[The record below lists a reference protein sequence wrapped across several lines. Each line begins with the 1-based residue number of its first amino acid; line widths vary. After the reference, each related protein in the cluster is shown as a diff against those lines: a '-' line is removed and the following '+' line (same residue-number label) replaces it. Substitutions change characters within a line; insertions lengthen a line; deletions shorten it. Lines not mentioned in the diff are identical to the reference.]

1 MASDD
6 FEVLA
11 FKILSYLYRC
21 MKNGKKVD
29 IAALRQLVGC
39 NEAYFGAVARSLQ
52 SKGYVEGFVFD
63 GFSGVVIDSP
73 SLAAMSD
80 PAITMDGSDIRGRE
94 LAHAQGRGFRRARI
108 RRRPLRIGPGRRV
121 AHLTRGRRGKQT

>member
-6 FEVLA
+6 FEVVA

-21 MKNGKKVD
+21 MKGGKKVD

-39 NEAYFGAVARSLQ
+39 NEASFGIVARSLQ
-52 SKGYVEGFVFD
+52 SKGCVEGFVFD

-73 SLAAMSD
+73 NLALMFE
-80 PAITMDGSDIRGRE
+80 PAITMDGAIYVGENSRMRKAADFAG
-94 LAHAQGRGFRRARI
+94 HAFGVALSAAIQAAASRI
-108 RRRPLRIGPGRRV
+108 
-121 AHLTRGRRGKQT
+121 

>member
-6 FEVLA
+6 FEVVA

-21 MKNGKKVD
+21 MKGGKKVD

-39 NEAYFGAVARSLQ
+39 NEAYFGAVARGLQ

-73 SLAAMSD
+73 NLAAMSD
-80 PAITMDGSDIRGRE
+80 PMITMDGAIYVSENSRMRKAADFTGHAFDIA
-94 LAHAQGRGFRRARI
+94 LSAAVQAASSRI
-108 RRRPLRIGPGRRV
+108 
-121 AHLTRGRRGKQT
+121 

>member
-6 FEVLA
+6 FEVVA

-21 MKNGKKVD
+21 MKGGKKVD

-52 SKGYVEGFVFD
+52 SKGYVEGFAFD

-80 PAITMDGSDIRGRE
+80 PAITMDGAIYVGENSRMRKAADFAGRAFDVA
-94 LAHAQGRGFRRARI
+94 LSAAVQAAASRI
-108 RRRPLRIGPGRRV
+108 
-121 AHLTRGRRGKQT
+121 